1 MAATYICK
9 RCGYEAKDKWNLKRH
24 LEKRRPCKAAFQG
37 APCTTELLLE
47 LSHDYRFKDYNAS
60 KTKLYVCD
68 NCKKAYS
75 HESGLVKHK
84 ATCKDHQTEIL
95 KSQIEHDIMARVQAL
110 LHDGNATAT
119 SASSTP
125 QFKTSTIKNISTSVT
140 ANVTNTVNNTIN
152 IHVNKFGI
160 EDRSYIP
167 ENFLTKCLKQRGN
180 GVVEL
185 ARVTHFHKNHPC
197 NKNVKAR
204 NITSLVKYGSL
215 EIFNGEQWTPADS
228 DAVLK
233 QIFNRN
239 YTALDDH
246 LGNNEDQLKRELGAV
261 LYTSI
266 EQWFDQVR
274 NCDPDKTRDVKEAL
288 RKLKW
293 LILENSSSNN
303 LAES

>member
-1 MAATYICK
+1 MTAAYTCK

-24 LEKRRPCKAAFQG
+24 LEKVRPCKANSPDD
-37 APCTTELLLE
+37 APSASDLLRD
-47 LSHDYRFKDYNAS
+47 LSHDYRFKDQNTVRA
-60 KTKLYVCD
+60 KLHVCE
-68 NCKKAYS
+68 NCEKAYS
-75 HESGLVKHK
+75 HESGLIKHK
-84 ATCKDHQTEIL
+84 ANCKKHQNEML
-95 KSQIEHDIMARVQAL
+95 KSEIEHDIMARVQAML
-110 LHDGNATAT
+110 QDNANGINNTGIGT
-119 SASSTP
+119 S
-125 QFKTSTIKNISTSVT
+125 IKNISNTMV
-140 ANVTNTVNNTIN
+140 ANVTNTVTNNTIN

-167 ENFLTKCLKQRGN
+167 EHFLTKCLKQRGN

-197 NKNVKAR
+197 NKNVRAR

-228 DAVLK
+228 DSVLK

-293 LILENSSSNN
+293 LILENSSWPENKI
-303 LAES
+303 AG